1 MSGGAARQPEKDGRL
16 REVVRVLWIVMA
28 LNLVVAAAKFLYGQ
42 ATGSLSMRSD
52 GIASAFD
59 ALSNVV
65 GIVGASLAAQPPDR
79 SHPYGH
85 AKFETYASVA
95 IGVMLVVAA
104 FSLCAD
110 GVDALMGR
118 RDPVTVNVGS
128 YVVMAATLVVNLAVS
143 YGERRSGKRLK
154 SEVLVAD
161 ALHTRSDALVSVSV
175 IVGLV
180 VVQMGFP
187 VADAVVSF
195 VVGVAI
201 AVSAVE
207 VFRSASTTL
216 SDGARLDEAQVRAC
230 ASETKGVRSV
240 HNIRTRGTEGEVF
253 VDLHVL
259 VDPLMTVQAGHGV
272 GEEVER
278 RLRERFDEVSEVI
291 IHIEPD
297 NAVERRLGEADDAAL
312 GVSAPENEDVLA
324 GTKRSPGR
332 GDKGAPPEGH

>member
-1 MSGGAARQPEKDGRL
+1 MTAAAGAREGRVHD
-16 REVVRVLWIVMA
+16 VVRVLWVVMA
-28 LNLVVAAAKFLYGQ
+28 LNLAVAAAKFLYGQ
-42 ATGSLSMRSD
+42 ATGSLSMRND
-52 GIASAFD
+52 GVASAFD

-79 SHPYGH
+79 GHPYGH
-85 AKFETYASVA
+85 AKFETYASVV
-95 IGVMLVVAA
+95 IGVMLVVAS
-104 FSLCAD
+104 FNLCAD

-118 RDPVTVNVGS
+118 RDAVTVNAGS
-128 YVVMAATLVVNLAVS
+128 YVVMVGTLVVNLAVS
-143 YGERRSGKRLK
+143 RGERSSGRRLK

-187 VADAVVSF
+187 MADAVVSL
-195 VVGVAI
+195 VVGAAI

-216 SDGARLDEAQVRAC
+216 SDAARLDESEVRSCAC
-230 ASETKGVRSV
+230 EVGGVRSV

-259 VDPLMTVQAGHGV
+259 VDPLMTVQEGHGV
-272 GEEVER
+272 GEAVEAH
-278 RLRERFDEVSEVI
+278 LRERFGEVSEVI
-291 IHIEPD
+291 VHIEPD
-297 NAVERRLGEADDAAL
+297 TALERRLGEADDAAL
-312 GVSAPENEDVLA
+312 GAASVGETGADTGETRSDDGSGPAAGQPAP
-324 GTKRSPGR
+324 
-332 GDKGAPPEGH
+332 